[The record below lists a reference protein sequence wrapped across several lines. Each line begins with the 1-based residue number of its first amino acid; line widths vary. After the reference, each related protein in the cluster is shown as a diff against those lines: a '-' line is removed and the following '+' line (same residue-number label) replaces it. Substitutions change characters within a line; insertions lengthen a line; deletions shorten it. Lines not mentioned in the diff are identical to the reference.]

1 MTSPIQQSNS
11 RKYLATALKLL
22 LPCLILAGGIY
33 ASHQFMQGKPHR
45 PARPGQP
52 PSRTVDVE
60 TIMLS
65 RDIPQI
71 VVQGAV
77 EPKRT
82 ISLRSQL
89 RGLVTTMAED
99 LVPGGYVKAGETLLN
114 IDLRDHALAVKEA
127 QATLDRHQAL
137 YQVEYGRRR
146 AAELEYALSGQSLAA
161 DDLDLVL
168 RGPQLAQIEAD
179 IARSQ
184 AALQR
189 AELNYERTRITV
201 PFDAQIVSLDVA
213 KGSLLRDNSSIAELV
228 ATDTFWLRVSVPA
241 HQLQWI
247 TVPDNG
253 RATDSKGKCLGSA
266 VTIRNPH
273 EWGPRANRQGCVV
286 SLLPTLD
293 NKVKLAHLL
302 IEIQDPLARQPQN
315 SGKPKVLLNAFLQAE
330 IDTNPFEN
338 VARIPRRHLQQEKF
352 VWLMAEDGTLVAQP
366 VSVTFRAQ
374 DYVLID
380 NGLNDGDQL
389 ITTPLPGAVEGIHL
403 EVRQVPLEFDL
414 STADSPST
422 DPQVS
427 QQGEPS

>member
-1 MTSPIQQSNS
+1 MTNPARNATHK
-11 RKYLATALKLL
+11 KYLATTLKLL
-22 LPCLILAGGIY
+22 LPCLILAAGIY

-45 PARPGQP
+45 PSRPGQP

-60 TIMLS
+60 PIRLS

-77 EPKRT
+77 EPQRT

-89 RGLVTTMAED
+89 RGLVTSMAED
-99 LVPGGYVKAGETLLN
+99 LVPGGFVKAGEPLLN
-114 IDLRDHALAVKEA
+114 IDLRDHALAVQEA
-127 QATLDRHQAL
+127 QATLARHQAL

-146 AAELEYALSGQSLAA
+146 AAELEYALSGQSLAD
-161 DDLDLVL
+161 DDLELVL

-189 AELNYERTRITV
+189 AELNYERTRISA

-213 KGSLLRDNSSIAELV
+213 KGSLLRDNSPIAELV
-228 ATDTFWLRVSVPA
+228 ATDTFWLRVSLPP

-247 TVPDNG
+247 TIPDNG
-253 RATDSKGKCLGSA
+253 RATDSQGQCLGSA

-273 EWGPRANRQGCVV
+273 QWSARASRQGCVV

-302 IEIQDPLARQPQN
+302 IEIQDPLAMQPHN

-330 IDTNPFEN
+330 INTNPFDN
-338 VARIPRRHLQQEKF
+338 VARISRRYLQQDKF

-366 VSVTFRAQ
+366 VSVTFRSQ

-380 NGLNDGDQL
+380 DGLNAGDQL
-389 ITTPLPGAVEGIHL
+389 ITTPLPGAVEGISL
-403 EVRQVPLEFDL
+403 EVRQIPLEFGL
-414 STADSPST
+414 SAADSTP
-422 DPQVS
+422 VNK
-427 QQGEPS
+427 QGEPS